1 MFAQP
6 SDAILARL
14 MTLHPKLI
22 DLSLD
27 RVVAL
32 LDKLGNPHHRLPPV
46 VHIAGTNGKG
56 SVGAYMRAAL
66 ESAGYRVHAYTSP
79 HLVRF
84 HERVRLAGEL
94 IDEQYLADCLQ
105 RCEDANGGEPIT
117 YFEITTVAAFLAF
130 AETPADIL
138 LLEVGLGGRL
148 DATNLIDQ
156 PAVTVITPVSIDHQQ
171 FLGDTLAE
179 IAGEKAAIQKR
190 GVPSV
195 IGPQPPEAAAVIDG
209 YAARVGAP
217 TFRHGRSFSVE
228 TLPGGMVYSAGGR
241 MMLPRPVL
249 PGAHQIDNAATAIA
263 ALERLKGFTI
273 TEMDLANGL
282 MNAQWPAR
290 MQQLK
295 TGPLIEM
302 LPEGWELWL
311 DGGHNAAAGEVIAA
325 HAAEHWADRPLW
337 LVTGMLNNKQAD
349 LFLAAFEGVAE
360 GVRTVTIPGEPAS
373 YSAAET
379 ATIAA
384 RAGLRA
390 EPAEDVRSAIA
401 AIAAIA
407 SSRQKPARIL
417 ICGSLYLAGRVLSE
431 NE

>member
-27 RVVAL
+27 RVVDL

-56 SVGAYMRAAL
+56 SVAAYMRAAL
-66 ESAGYRVHAYTSP
+66 ESANYRVHAYTSP

-84 HERVRLAGEL
+84 QERVRLAGEL
-94 IDEQYLADCLQ
+94 IDEHYLADCLQ
-105 RCEDANGGEPIT
+105 RCEDANGGAPIT

-148 DATNLIDQ
+148 DATNLIET

-171 FLGDTLAE
+171 FLGETLAE

-195 IGPQPPEAAAVIDG
+195 IGPQPPEAAAAIDA
-209 YAARVGAP
+209 YAARIGAP
-217 TFRHGRSFSVE
+217 SFRFGRSFSVE
-228 TLPGGMVYSAGGR
+228 TTPGGMVYSAGGR
-241 MMLPRPVL
+241 LMLPRPVL

-273 TEMDLANGL
+273 TELDLANGL
-282 MNAQWPAR
+282 MNAEWPAR
-290 MQQLK
+290 MQRLK
-295 TGPLIEM
+295 TGPLVDL
-302 LPEGWELWL
+302 LPAGWELWL
-311 DGGHNAAAGEVIAA
+311 DGGHNAAAGEAIAA
-325 HAAEHWADRPLW
+325 HAADHWTARPLW
-337 LVTGMLNNKQAD
+337 LVAGLLNNKQAD
-349 LFLAAFEGVAE
+349 RFLAAFAGLAA
-360 GVRTVTIPGEPAS
+360 GARTVTIPGEPAS
-373 YSAAET
+373 YTAPET
-379 ATIAA
+379 AAIAA
-384 RAGLRA
+384 KAGLKA
-390 EPAEDVRSAIA
+390 EAAADVESAIA
-401 AIAAIA
+401 AIV
-407 SSRQKPARIL
+407 SGERKTARIL

-431 NE
+431 NG